1 VSETI
6 KTKHRFFHGHGEKT
20 LPIEVFDVDEFV
32 ELSGKA
38 TECRIKRNPGNV
50 KLKLRA
56 SRRLYTLK
64 LEPGEEG
71 EVISKLRCPT
81 VDV

>member
-1 VSETI
+1 M
-6 KTKHRFFHGHGEKT
+6 
-20 LPIEVFDVDEFV
+20 PIEVYDVEEFV

-38 TECRIKRNPGNV
+38 TECRIKRNRDDV
-50 KLKLRA
+50 KLKLRT

-71 EVISKLRCPT
+71 EVISRLSCRT
-81 VDV
+81 VEI